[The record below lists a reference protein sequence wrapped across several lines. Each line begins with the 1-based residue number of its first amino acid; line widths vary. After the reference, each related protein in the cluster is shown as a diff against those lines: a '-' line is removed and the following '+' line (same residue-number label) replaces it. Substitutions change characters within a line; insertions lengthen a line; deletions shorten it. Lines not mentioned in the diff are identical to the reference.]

1 MMDLIVNVTADWGI
15 GLGDRLLVA
24 IRADLRHFRDYT
36 MGKTVILGRKTL
48 QTFPGGSPLK
58 GRRNLILSGNPAFEA
73 PGAEV
78 VHGLGELFA
87 ALEPEEEC
95 VVIGGESVYRLLLP
109 YCARASV
116 TKTAVQMTADRFF
129 PNLDKLDN
137 WKIEKEGELQEE
149 NGVRFRYYDYVNLSP
164 LPYPNTGETI

>member
-58 GRRNLILSGNPAFEA
+58 GRRNLVLSGNPDLII

-87 ALEPEEEC
+87 ALDPAEEHTLK
-95 VVIGGESVYRLLLP
+95 VTSVKG
-109 YCARASV
+109 SV
-116 TKTAVQMTADRFF
+116 QIEAVSF
-129 PNLDKLDN
+129 P
-137 WKIEKEGELQEE
+137 
-149 NGVRFRYYDYVNLSP
+149 
-164 LPYPNTGETI
+164 

>member
-1 MMDLIVNVTADWGI
+1 MMELIVNVTADWGI

-24 IRADLRHFRDYT
+24 IRADLRHFREYT
-36 MGKTVILGRKTL
+36 LGKTVILGRKTL
-48 QTFPGGSPLK
+48 QTFPGGRPLN
-58 GRRNLILSGNPAFEA
+58 GRRNLVLSGNPDLEI

-78 VHGLGELFA
+78 VHGPDELFA
-87 ALEPEEEC
+87 ALDPAEDC

-116 TKTAVQMTADRFF
+116 TKTAVRMPADRFF

-137 WKIEKEGELQEE
+137 WKIENESELMDE
-149 NGVRFRYYDYVNLSP
+149 NGIRFRYYDYVNLSP
-164 LPYPNTGETI
+164 LPYPEGETP

>member
-48 QTFPGGSPLK
+48 QTFPGGRPLK
-58 GRRNLILSGNPAFEA
+58 GRRNLVLSGNPDLTI

-87 ALEPEEEC
+87 ALRPEEEC

-116 TKTAVQMTADRFF
+116 TKTAVRMPADRFF

-164 LPYPNTGETI
+164 LPYPKGETP